1 MLIKT
6 TLEFFDEVVLGYLL
20 LINLSCLLA
29 LFLYLKVPTTIEY
42 EFFIFGDVFLLIRPK
57 PDIESYI

>member
-6 TLEFFDEVVLGYLL
+6 TLEFFVEVVMGYFFF
-20 LINLSCLLA
+20 INSSCLLA

-42 EFFIFGDVFLLIRPK
+42 EFLF
-57 PDIESYI
+57 

>member
-42 EFFIFGDVFLLIRPK
+42 EFFIFGDVFLLI
-57 PDIESYI
+57 